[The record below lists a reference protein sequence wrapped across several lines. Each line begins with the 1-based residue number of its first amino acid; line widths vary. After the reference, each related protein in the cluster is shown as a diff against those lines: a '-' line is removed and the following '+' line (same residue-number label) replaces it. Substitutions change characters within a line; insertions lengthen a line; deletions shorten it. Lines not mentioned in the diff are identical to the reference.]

1 MIKVLMK
8 NINYREV
15 AIDFLAA
22 INKSKSLFETTY
34 LFYQKYLMERLLNTK
49 EHMNTQIIEQELK
62 KMA

>member
-8 NINYREV
+8 NINYGEA
-15 AIDFLAA
+15 AIDFLAT

-34 LFYQKYLMERLLNTK
+34 LFYQKYLMERLLKTK